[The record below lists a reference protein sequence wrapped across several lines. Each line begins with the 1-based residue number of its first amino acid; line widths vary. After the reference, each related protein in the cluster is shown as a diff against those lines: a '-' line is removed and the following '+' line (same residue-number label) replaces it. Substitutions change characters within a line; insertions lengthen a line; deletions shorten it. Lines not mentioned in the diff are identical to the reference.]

1 MQCEDRK
8 SGTGFVDPTGRD
20 ALAAR
25 LVDLYEQGYL
35 SGDLPDSEQADPM
48 ARLQIAAGDI
58 TNYASLGDLLD
69 RAEVE
74 ISELAAVD
82 VEEREEAL
90 GLIALLRGKALD
102 LGGGVLS
109 GAGGGLLSG
118 VIAQLPGLPRL
129 S

>member
-1 MQCEDRK
+1 
-8 SGTGFVDPTGRD
+8 
-20 ALAAR
+20 
-25 LVDLYEQGYL
+25 
-35 SGDLPDSEQADPM
+35 M